1 MAALNLK
8 NILTRLGESFDEI
21 ATICLSQSPAEEWLI
36 LLLEVFGVP
45 NNVLQANEEQ
55 LRQVSTTLRDLK
67 GRINEF
73 IKDDKKSRSGDIS
86 THWDLFEKLSE
97 ELAKLN
103 RITVEVSGEIYQ
115 VGTILLNHFLTN
127 HLYKHQEELFRVLE
141 AIGIIRRIDIVPG
154 GSVFFKFEL
163 NRVLL
168 AFSDPL
174 ALLQLVYK
182 DEKNS
187 LLTSRILNYLE
198 QALIAIDVDCTKT
211 ELDNEAFL
219 ALKGVETK
227 GEHDLEYPSEIL
239 RVYLFEEENEMV
251 DSSFYLDIIPSSS
264 ENNAIFD
271 SIAII
276 PSFSSSVGTNF
287 LLTENWEA
295 GIITTSDVSP
305 NFYVTLGPRNV
316 GLLPLEVG
324 DNTFRTE
331 ISFSI
336 LAKKNSTKNA
346 VHDEEGVSTFL
357 EKVEVGFSA
366 ISDKKIDVFFESTIN
381 LLINLKKNKEK
392 DGFIQKI
399 LPTNGIYTSLD
410 ITIGWSYINGLYFKG
425 SGGLET
431 SIPIHKKIGPI
442 HLRTLYLQIALSIEE
457 YLHIRSGISLQVKL
471 GPISATIDRVGLGFS
486 IAQKENG
493 NLGFADFQGPS
504 FLPPTGAGLAIQ
516 AGVINGGGYLDFDPD
531 NERYAGMLALKLGS
545 FDLTAIGL
553 ITTRMPDGSKGFSL
567 LVSIGVVFMPPIQLS
582 YGFTLS
588 GVGGLLGVNR
598 RMVVEKIQDG
608 LSEGS
613 IDSIMFPVNAIENA
627 DRIIS
632 DLRAIFPPAE
642 GQFVIAPFV
651 KIGWG
656 TPNIIQVDLGIF
668 LEFPF
673 KGRIILIGKL
683 AAILPKPE
691 KAILQLQV
699 DVFGNFD
706 FANERILILG
716 ALRDSYLYEYP
727 LSGEFGFLLSWG
739 KEKAFLLSAGGF
751 HPRYQPPAGFPALKP
766 IRLDISKGKFHIAA
780 SCYHAITANS
790 FQFGARA
797 ELLADYDSV
806 NITGVLSFD
815 TFIQFQPFGF
825 TADMGLKVDVRF
837 KGHKLA
843 GADMN
848 LALSG
853 PSPWV
858 ASGTAT
864 FSIWIW
870 DKDMDFYES
879 WGGEPTGAIEA
890 IKAWEDRLKPAL
902 ESNESWGFYLPTG
915 TTQLA
920 LLKPLTED
928 KEQDTIYL
936 PPNASLEIRQQAL
949 PLEADLEQLGNAPIA
964 GSNRFAISGI
974 TIGGV
979 EVDMKNTESVKEHF
993 ARGQF
998 FKLSDSEKL
1007 STPAFDP
1014 MKAGVGIKPPTS
1026 NIVGEATNYEPGY
1039 ENILIGDNL
1048 LAERDGHGTATDRN
1062 NTQIRRALHRKKWR
1076 NLPVGERMKQ
1086 SLQAEGF
1093 GHQVQ
1098 KQAETSSV
1106 QADGELLAT
1115 FETYTEAAQYVRAH
1129 SDGAGSFKIVRK

>member
-1 MAALNLK
+1 MSDSTSIYRLLKELRKIVFPLNALFVEEDFSVDLENLVFPELPSVSVTQILRNNEELSSIRSKFSKAYETITNKLQDEDIDGIALLELFPAFVELFQTFQQLDELSFKETLSIEIDHLGKKVFDYLLIKYLKEEQPRYYALGCFIGIFEYGDLSIRWEFLVDFISNPTATLKKNYTLDSNRFNRELLVYNLHELLDSFLISNYVHIPDTAQLNLYDPSH
-8 NILTRLGESFDEI
+8 EAS
-21 ATICLSQSPAEEWLI
+21 
-36 LLLEVFGVP
+36 EV
-45 NNVLQANEEQ
+45 
-55 LRQVSTTLRDLK
+55 
-67 GRINEF
+67 
-73 IKDDKKSRSGDIS
+73 
-86 THWDLFEKLSE
+86 
-97 ELAKLN
+97 
-103 RITVEVSGEIYQ
+103 Y
-115 VGTILLNHFLTN
+115 
-127 HLYKHQEELFRVLE
+127 
-141 AIGIIRRIDIVPG
+141 
-154 GSVFFKFEL
+154 
-163 NRVLL
+163 
-168 AFSDPL
+168 
-174 ALLQLVYK
+174 
-182 DEKNS
+182 
-187 LLTSRILNYLE
+187 
-198 QALIAIDVDCTKT
+198 
-211 ELDNEAFL
+211 
-219 ALKGVETK
+219 ALKIPFLQWITE
-227 GEHDLEYPSEIL
+227 ED
-239 RVYLFEEENEMV
+239 VY
-251 DSSFYLDIIPSSS
+251 
-264 ENNAIFD
+264 A
-271 SIAII
+271 
-276 PSFSSSVGTNF
+276 
-287 LLTENWEA
+287 EA
-295 GIITTSDVSP
+295 GISILLPNPTFIKNSFPILSIGVYGTGSLEEKIHFDNNWSAGFKSSINSSDDLCLELHYEGIKPVLFSEGNLP
-305 NFYVTLGPRNV
+305 DVYLDFSLEKRGESQNPTPVFHLLGSSLTLDNV
-316 GLLPLEVG
+316 GVKLGLNLIDQEK
-324 DNTFRTE
+324 TE
-331 ISFSI
+331 FIVALIIGSLKFSYD
-336 LAKKNSTKNA
+336 SSNA
-346 VHDEEGVSTFL
+346 
-357 EKVEVGFSA
+357 
-366 ISDKKIDVFFESTIN
+366 
-381 LLINLKKNKEK
+381 
-392 DGFIQKI
+392 DGFVQKI
-399 LPTNGIYTSLD
+399 LPIHGLDFSFDLVAGVSSLK
-410 ITIGWSYINGLYFKG
+410 GLFFQG
-425 SGGLET
+425 TDGLEIV
-431 SIPIHKKIGPI
+431 IPLHKKIGLLKLDKLELVI
-442 HLRTLYLQIALSIEE
+442 SFIESHQLKAGIRTSFNA
-457 YLHIRSGISLQVKL
+457 KL
-471 GPISATIDRVGLGFS
+471 GPIAVSVSRIGLSAEIKFGEG
-486 IAQKENG
+486 G
-493 NLGFADFQGPS
+493 NLGILDLSGPS
-504 FLPPTGAGLAIQ
+504 FLPPTGAGLAIK

-531 NERYAGMLALKLGS
+531 NERYAGILALKLGS

-739 KEKAFLLSAGGF
+739 QEKAFLLSAGGF

-806 NITGVLSFD
+806 KMTGVLSFD

-870 DKDMDFYES
+870 DKDVDFYES

-902 ESNESWGFYLPTG
+902 ESNDSWGFYLPPG

-979 EVDMKNTESVKEHF
+979 EVDIKNTEPVEEYF

-998 FKLSDSEKL
+998 FKLSDSDKL

-1014 MKAGVGIKPPTS
+1014 MKAGIRIKSST
-1026 NIVGEATNYEPGY
+1026 ATTIGNTAEYEPGY

-1048 LAERDGHGTATDRN
+1048 LAERDGIGTAADRS
-1062 NTQIRRALHRKKWR
+1062 NTQTRRALHRKKWR

-1086 SLQAEGF
+1086 SLQAQVF
-1093 GHQVQ
+1093 GQNQVQ

-1106 QADGELLAT
+1106 QADGERLAT

-1129 SDGAGSFKIVRK
+1129 SDGASSFKIVRK